1 MRSHLGIFAVRL
13 SLALAIA
20 GFALPSSALAA
31 APEGAGPA
39 TVAGPVAG
47 YGHAATPPPER
58 PIALQVRLWAYNL
71 GQVDLQEGTC
81 AFDGALELS
90 WPPGTG
96 PRDNDPRPFEI
107 MNAVDARIEDYGG
120 IVVSGRLV
128 QVYRVHATLRVDV
141 NLERYPFDT
150 QALTLQLEHPLWTID
165 QFRLV
170 AESQFTPSI
179 DLRHER
185 VGDGVRLRDWQIEAV
200 HDATSETVYAADQHF
215 SRYTFTVEVQR
226 ALLPFL
232 VGELAPIA
240 LMVLLGLAATFLPA
254 KALDAKLLLTVLAL
268 LVAVELQAAGA
279 ERVPHAGYLLLSD
292 WLYVL
297 AYLSI
302 GLTVVHAIA
311 EHRFFLADKLVASK
325 RVRWGGFALAASVFF
340 LPVAAMML
348 ARA

>member
-1 MRSHLGIFAVRL
+1 MRSHLGIVAVRL

-20 GFALPSSALAA
+20 GFALPSSVLAA
-31 APEGAGPA
+31 EPEAAGSA
-39 TVAGPVAG
+39 AG
-47 YGHAATPPPER
+47 YGHAATPPPDQ
-58 PIALQVRLWAYNL
+58 PVALQVRLWAYHI
-71 GQVDLQEGTC
+71 GQVDLHEGTC

-120 IVVSGRLV
+120 IVVSGRLA

-141 NLERYPFDT
+141 DLERYPFDT

-170 AESQFTPSI
+170 PESQFTPAL
-179 DLRHER
+179 DLRRER
-185 VGDGVRLRDWQIEAV
+185 VGDDVRLRDWHIEAV
-200 HDATSETVYAADQHF
+200 HDSATETVYAADQHF
-215 SRYTFTVEVQR
+215 SRYTFTVEVR
-226 ALLPFL
+226 RSLLPFL
-232 VGELAPIA
+232 VGELAPIV
-240 LMVLLGLAATFLPA
+240 LMVLIGLGATFLPA

-268 LVAVELQAAGA
+268 LVAVELQAGGA
-279 ERVPHAGYLLLSD
+279 DHVPHAGYLLLSD

-302 GLTVVHAIA
+302 GLSVVHSIA
-311 EHRFFLADKLVASK
+311 EHRFFLVDRFAAAK

-340 LPVAAMML
+340 LPVVVMML